1 MAERERV
8 RCEHCGMEF
17 PAREELEEHRRRMHE
32 GMKVPR

>member
-1 MAERERV
+1 MERV

-17 PAREELEEHRRRMHE
+17 PTREELEEDRRQMHG